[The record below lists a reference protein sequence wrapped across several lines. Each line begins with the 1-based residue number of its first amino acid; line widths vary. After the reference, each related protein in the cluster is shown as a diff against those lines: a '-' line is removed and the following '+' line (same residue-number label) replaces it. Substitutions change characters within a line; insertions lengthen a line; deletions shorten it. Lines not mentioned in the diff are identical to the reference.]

1 MNICPTRGHIL
12 AARTSWKLAR
22 WHRRWSGSSG
32 RQRRVVLTPAQERAM
47 SKQTEPSIAFVHGM
61 ITDAITAVV
70 INAQAGLQ
78 LLRAQSPDLEKV
90 RQTLNNIANDG
101 KRAGDIVVRTRAHM
115 KKVAA
120 ADDAADPWADN
131 LDEWPL

>member
-1 MNICPTRGHIL
+1 
-12 AARTSWKLAR
+12 
-22 WHRRWSGSSG
+22 
-32 RQRRVVLTPAQERAM
+32 M
-47 SKQTEPSIAFVHGM
+47 SKQTKPSIVFVHGM

-120 ADDAADPWADN
+120 ADDAADP
-131 LDEWPL
+131 

>member
-1 MNICPTRGHIL
+1 MPMEFV
-12 AARTSWKLAR
+12 RTY
-22 WHRRWSGSSG
+22 H
-32 RQRRVVLTPAQERAM
+32 AQAHE
-47 SKQTEPSIAFVHGM
+47 

-90 RQTLNNIANDG
+90 RQALNSIANDG
-101 KRAGDIVVRTRAHM
+101 KRAGDIVVRTRALM

-120 ADDAADPWADN
+120 ADRAADPWADN
-131 LDEWPL
+131 RDEWPL

>member
-1 MNICPTRGHIL
+1 MPMEFV
-12 AARTSWKLAR
+12 RTY
-22 WHRRWSGSSG
+22 H
-32 RQRRVVLTPAQERAM
+32 AQAHE
-47 SKQTEPSIAFVHGM
+47 

-90 RQTLNNIANDG
+90 RQALNSIANDG
-101 KRAGDIVVRTRAHM
+101 KRAGDIVVRTRALM

-120 ADDAADPWADN
+120 TDRAADPCADSP
-131 LDEWPL
+131 DERPL

>member
-1 MNICPTRGHIL
+1 
-12 AARTSWKLAR
+12 
-22 WHRRWSGSSG
+22 
-32 RQRRVVLTPAQERAM
+32 M
-47 SKQTEPSIAFVHGM
+47 SKQTKPSIVFVHGM

-70 INAQAGLQ
+70 INAEAGLH

-101 KRAGDIVVRTRAHM
+101 KRAGDIVVQTRAHM

-120 ADDAADPWADN
+120 ADDAADPCADN
-131 LDEWPL
+131 PDEWSM